1 MAINRIARYHLF
13 PYIFVEVTVSSNSSS
28 NSFFNFFPIVDDLQ
42 KYIFKF
48 KKKLR
53 YIHSIF

>member
-13 PYIFVEVTVSSNSSS
+13 PYIFVEVTISSNSSS
-28 NSFFNFFPIVDDLQ
+28 NSFFNFFPIVDLQ
-42 KYIFKF
+42 KYLFKF

-53 YIHSIF
+53 